1 MTGMPPPTP
10 IFEVASVVPGDDLL
24 MRGNGAASGM
34 TYVAQQAKTTGT
46 STSTTRYV
54 RTTGLARHRSSSLPP
69 PTPKNIALVTKSK
82 AKAKARSVQGKQQY
96 QQRRRSAPGGKT
108 SSSRAVIHAGTK
120 LPKPY
125 TYEPLTHSTI
135 ETVPLNADYPA
146 GSCTINHAVG
156 PAEPRQFY
164 HRFKSTY
171 GRPELNGRH
180 GQIGYY
186 DFRRIG
192 VDVVGGAIKM
202 RGGRLRNNNIG
213 RQKTIRSLRIGK
225 PVRRSVGLST
235 LWAWDFPPSWVFEM
249 EQETSNQKLGWI
261 DCEPSE
267 EFALVAQCLGGDHG
281 SVAGDSVS
289 GSIFSVDNMKRPGA
303 QVGFGG
309 PFPYDRFLRPEQD
322 PYYRVENDDDDSES
336 GGDDVDAKVDR
347 HMEMLRFSTLPY
359 SFEQCWADQMKFADF
374 DGLKARASLPRPYS
388 APSLVPPATSRV
400 TRPQF
405 PTQELR
411 PTPEQ
416 VERAKKIH
424 QAARIKARQH
434 QNRISR
440 VSDWRH
446 RTAAL
451 EAEVNI
457 RRSMRREAVGIKE
470 IYINDD
476 DDTVSVDAEELS
488 LPGVLK
494 VMAALKADKGDA
506 HSTSTTEALDEDG
519 YPIDNYSLGD
529 NNSDG
534 STILHYLDRH
544 HCNEKNNLAEESI
557 AELTEDGLEEDSRED
572 STEIKLLLGDDDTEE
587 EDEDDGDDSLAFSKT
602 TSIADILANATSEV
616 DESKDNDFTS
626 SLPHKS
632 KPPAENLKAS
642 SLPCRSPRNRPLSIR
657 VSAKK
662 KKEWDEG
669 WGSDMVAVA
678 RWHGDD
684 GAATRALNDLC
695 GTNCEDI
702 KGEADKCGETE
713 KRPILSMSVSQ
724 DTNSGESTR
733 KDGILRTANATED
746 DVPPVSPVVSQ
757 LPPRGKISPSPS
769 PPRPVIASDKA
780 ANVSVSLSEHL
791 AKTGASGS
799 SGMPKVGCEGSIRTM
814 ETACSTNPSE
824 DDFVPSPYASGR
836 ESVRPDAL
844 TTGASARSR
853 RRALEAQFSKQLSNS
868 SKSSLAASRND
879 PAASLDSARS
889 LEVAILQSLKKKVDD
904 SIGTSGVSKASK
916 TVDTMEMMRKIQ
928 NERSRVV
935 QKSKSLRKLGATPQK
950 AGTSATDWNVW

>member
-1 MTGMPPPTP
+1 M
-10 IFEVASVVPGDDLL
+10 
-24 MRGNGAASGM
+24 
-34 TYVAQQAKTTGT
+34 
-46 STSTTRYV
+46 
-54 RTTGLARHRSSSLPP
+54 
-69 PTPKNIALVTKSK
+69 
-82 AKAKARSVQGKQQY
+82 
-96 QQRRRSAPGGKT
+96 
-108 SSSRAVIHAGTK
+108 
-120 LPKPY
+120 
-125 TYEPLTHSTI
+125 
-135 ETVPLNADYPA
+135 
-146 GSCTINHAVG
+146 
-156 PAEPRQFY
+156 
-164 HRFKSTY
+164 
-171 GRPELNGRH
+171 
-180 GQIGYY
+180 
-186 DFRRIG
+186 
-192 VDVVGGAIKM
+192 KM
-202 RGGRLRNNNIG
+202 RGGRLRNNNVG
-213 RQKTIRSLRIGK
+213 RRKTIRSLRIGK

-249 EQETSNQKLGWI
+249 EQEQETSSNQRRIGWI

-267 EFALVAQCLGGDHG
+267 ESASVAQCLGGNRG

-289 GSIFSVDNMKRPGA
+289 GSCGSIFSVDNMKRPGA

-309 PFPYDRFLRPEQD
+309 PFPYDRFLRPERD
-322 PYYRVENDDDDSES
+322 PYYRVGNDDDDSES
-336 GGDDVDAKVDR
+336 GGDDVDAKVNH

-374 DGLKARASLPRPYS
+374 DGLKARASVPRPYS
-388 APSLVPPATSRV
+388 APSSIPLPTSRS
-400 TRPQF
+400 TRQQF

-434 QNRISR
+434 QTRISR

-446 RTAAL
+446 RSAAL
-451 EAEVNI
+451 EAEVNR

-494 VMAALKADKGDA
+494 VMAAMKPDKGDA

-519 YPIDNYSLGD
+519 SPIDNYFLGD
-529 NNSDG
+529 NDSDE
-534 STILHYLDRH
+534 STINHYLDRH
-544 HCNEKNNLAEESI
+544 QCNEKKNQAEESI

-572 STEIKLLLGDDDTEE
+572 STEIKLLLDDDDTEE
-587 EDEDDGDDSLAFSKT
+587 EDENDGDDSLAFSRT
-602 TSIADILANATSEV
+602 TSIADILADAAPEV
-616 DESKDNDFTS
+616 DETKDNDASS
-626 SLPHKS
+626 SLPRKS
-632 KPPAENLKAS
+632 TPPAENLKAS
-642 SLPCRSPRNRPLSIR
+642 SLPCRAPRSRPLSIR
-657 VSAKK
+657 LSAKK

-684 GAATRALNDLC
+684 EAATRALNDL
-695 GTNCEDI
+695 GETNGEDMEG
-702 KGEADKCGETE
+702 KGDKCGGTE
-713 KRPILSMSVSQ
+713 KRQI
-724 DTNSGESTR
+724 SGESTR
-733 KDGILRTANATED
+733 KDGILQTANTTKDGA
-746 DVPPVSPVVSQ
+746 PPGSPVVLAGQSE
-757 LPPRGKISPSPS
+757 LPPRGKILPSPS
-769 PPRPVIASDKA
+769 PPPSPPRPATASEKA
-780 ANVSVSLSEHL
+780 ANISVSLSEHFA
-791 AKTGASGS
+791 AKGASGG
-799 SGMPKVGCEGSIRTM
+799 SGMLKVGCEGSIRTM

-836 ESVRPDAL
+836 KSLRPDAL

-904 SIGTSGVSKASK
+904 SIIGASGVSKASK
-916 TVDTMEMMRKIQ
+916 TVDTTEMMQRIQ
-928 NERSRVV
+928 NERRRVV
-935 QKSKSLRKLGATPQK
+935 QKSKSLRKLDGTPQK